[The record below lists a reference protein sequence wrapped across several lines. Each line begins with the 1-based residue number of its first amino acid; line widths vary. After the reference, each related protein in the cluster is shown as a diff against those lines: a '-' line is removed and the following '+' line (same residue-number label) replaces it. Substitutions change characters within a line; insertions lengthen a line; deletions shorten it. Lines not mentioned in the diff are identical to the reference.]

1 MLTAGRREA
10 ASCIGVFTGK
20 RQATVTLPCVSLTC
34 DELRVNQVEAHNRN
48 GDTVAEKNCLKG
60 AGNTMAASDKN
71 CCVSLTRC
79 FFDYSTPKTLVIR
92 SKTVGAINRLCQA
105 LVIAYIIGYVC
116 VWKKGYQDTDTVI
129 SSVTT
134 KVKGIALTNTSDL
147 GTRIWDVA
155 DYIIPPQE
163 ENSFFVLTNLNIT
176 PNQTQSH
183 CPENPGPESS
193 CSSDQDCKK
202 GFRNGR
208 LSGVRTGRCVHFSER
223 IKTCEVLAWCPL
235 EKYDEPPDPP
245 MLAEAEN
252 FTVLIKNS
260 VRYPKFNFSRRNI
273 LPHINSTYLT
283 KCVFSRD
290 TDPDCPIF
298 SLRDIVAEAGEDF
311 QAMAVH
317 GGVMGVQIRWD
328 CDLDMPANWC
338 VPRYTFRR
346 LDNKDPEN
354 NVAPGYNFRF
364 AKYYKSS
371 NGEEIRTLIKG
382 YGIRFDIMV
391 FGKAGKFN
399 VVPTLLNIG
408 AGLGLMGLVTVVC
421 DWFVLVFMRKRHL
434 YRERKYSYVDDF
446 QLLSNEV
453 P

>member
-1 MLTAGRREA
+1 M
-10 ASCIGVFTGK
+10 S
-20 RQATVTLPCVSLTC
+20 
-34 DELRVNQVEAHNRN
+34 
-48 GDTVAEKNCLKG
+48 
-60 AGNTMAASDKN
+60 SDKG
-71 CCVSLTRC
+71 CCVSFTQC
-79 FFDYSTPKTLVIR
+79 FFGYSTAKSLVIR
-92 SKTVGAINRLCQA
+92 SKAVGALNRLCQA

-116 VWKKGYQDTDTVI
+116 VLNKGYQDTDSVI

-134 KVKGIALTNTSDL
+134 KVKGIALTNTSGL
-147 GTRIWDVA
+147 GLRIWDVA
-155 DYIIPPQE
+155 DYVIPPQE

-176 PNQTQSH
+176 PNQTQSR
-183 CPENPGPESS
+183 CAENPGPESS
-193 CSSDQDCKK
+193 CSSDHDCKK
-202 GFRNGR
+202 GFHDSR
-208 LSGVRTGRCVHFSER
+208 LSGVQTGRCVKFSETN
-223 IKTCEVLAWCPL
+223 KTCEVLAWCPL
-235 EKYDEPPDPP
+235 EKSADPPDPP

-260 VRYPKFNFSRRNI
+260 IRYPKFNFNKRNI
-273 LPHINSTYLT
+273 LPHINSTYLSQ
-283 KCVFSRD
+283 CVFNND

-298 SLRDIVAEAGEDF
+298 RLRDIVAAAGEDF
-311 QAMAVH
+311 LTMAVH

-328 CDLDMPANWC
+328 CNLDMPESWC
-338 VPRYTFRR
+338 IPRYSFRR

-364 AKYYKSS
+364 AKSYK
-371 NGEEIRTLIKG
+371 NRDGEEMRTLIKG

-421 DWFVLVFMRKRHL
+421 DWFVLFVMTKRHL
-434 YRERKYSYVDDF
+434 YREHKYSYVDDYE
-446 QLLSNEV
+446 LVSNEV

>member
-1 MLTAGRREA
+1 M
-10 ASCIGVFTGK
+10 S
-20 RQATVTLPCVSLTC
+20 
-34 DELRVNQVEAHNRN
+34 
-48 GDTVAEKNCLKG
+48 
-60 AGNTMAASDKN
+60 SDKS
-71 CCVSLTRC
+71 CCVSFSQC
-79 FFDYSTPKTLVIR
+79 FFDYSTPKSLVIR
-92 SKTVGAINRLCQA
+92 SKRVGALNRLFQA

-116 VWKKGYQDTDTVI
+116 ILKKGYQDTDSVI

-134 KVKGIALTNTSDL
+134 KVKGIALTNNSDL

-183 CPENPGPESS
+183 CAENPGPKSS
-193 CSSDQDCKK
+193 CSSDQDCQR
-202 GFRNGR
+202 GFRDSRVN
-208 LSGVRTGRCVHFSER
+208 GVRTGRCVHYSELN
-223 IKTCEVLAWCPL
+223 KTCEVLAWCPL
-235 EKYDEPPDPP
+235 EKDGEPPDPP
-245 MLAEAEN
+245 VLAEAEN

-260 VRYPKFNFSRRNI
+260 IRYPKFNFNKRNI
-273 LPHINSTYLT
+273 LPHINSSYLSQ
-283 KCVFSRD
+283 CVFHRK

-298 SLRDIVAEAGEDF
+298 RLKDIVAEAEEDF

-328 CDLDMPANWC
+328 CNLDIPENWC

-346 LDNKDPEN
+346 LDNKDPDN

-364 AKYYKSS
+364 AKYYK
-371 NGEEIRTLIKG
+371 NVDGEEVRTLIKG

-399 VVPTLLNIG
+399 IVPTLLNIG

-421 DWFVLVFMRKRHL
+421 DWFVLVVMSRRHL
-434 YRERKYSYVDDF
+434 YREHKYSYVEDMR
-446 QLLSNEV
+446 LLSNEV
-453 P
+453 